1 MKPIKHKKLIVLGAL
16 GLGTVLLTS
25 CTANFCSNADK
36 ASMAYPWE
44 QGVTVYLSKSAYEN
58 LKTNGTDDVKKLIE
72 KEEQWSDQAET
83 LGLPRIAGPAFTD
96 PSKDPDDPASGYLLN
111 EFVYKYVP
119 YSGIGDKLAFTSNKV
134 GGVLKETLSTASTA
148 GYSLPGMYYFA
159 AIDDY
164 ALKASTVEFLLG
176 TDKYALDPSDTGDHG
191 RYSNVFYRLFG
202 DDAAKAELSA
212 VYAGDEANLD
222 FGTDIVAVNPYI
234 QPDPEKNPVDIPIE
248 KSILRRKG
256 SIKFTGIN
264 DELYGYMNQWRAEL
278 REDVDLGFPLLG
290 SFDVPTEDFFGYY
303 KNKVNTRVEQV
314 RSCIATRTGDF
325 GHYGSF
331 FDWRVAIEQ
340 KDWGYAWGK
349 GFLEG
354 ILVYPVTWLLDTM
367 AYQFDPALA
376 GVGQI
381 WALVIITLLIRGILL
396 AVSFRST
403 LDGQKMQ
410 ALQPELQKL
419 QAKYPNSNTNQAE
432 KQRLSQE
439 QMALYRRH
447 GIKPFRQLII
457 MIFQFPVF
465 ICVWAGLQGSAA
477 LSTGEFLNMRLSDNI
492 NSILFNTTGTWYFNT
507 TGWWTALV
515 LFILMAFTQIMAMML
530 PRIIQKI
537 RNKNVPKLSKN
548 PAADQSGRT
557 MKLVSYGMII
567 FTIVMG
573 FFLPSAMG
581 IYWLIGGLISMVQT
595 LITQMLLGRPK
606 KKKGK

>member
-1 MKPIKHKKLIVLGAL
+1 MKPIKHKKLVVLGAL

-25 CTANFCSNADK
+25 CTANFCSNVDK
-36 ASMAYPWE
+36 AAMAYPWE

-58 LKTNGTDDVKKLIE
+58 LKASGSEEDKKLIE
-72 KEEQWSDQAET
+72 KEEQWSDQAEA

-96 PSKDPDDPASGYLLN
+96 PSKDPTDPNSGYLLN
-111 EFVYKYVP
+111 ENVYKYVP
-119 YSGIGDKLAFTSNKV
+119 YTGIGDKLAFTSNKV
-134 GGVLKETLSTASTA
+134 KGVLKETMSSASSA
-148 GYSLPGMYYFA
+148 GYSLPSMYYFA

-164 ALKASTVEFLLG
+164 ALKASTSQFLLG
-176 TDKYALDPSDTGDHG
+176 EYALDATKDAG
-191 RYSNVFYRLFG
+191 RYSNVFGRLFA
-202 DDAAKAELSA
+202 DDAAKAKLSA
-212 VYAGDEANLD
+212 VYAGEEDGLD
-222 FGTDIVAVNPYI
+222 FETDTVAVNPYI
-234 QPDPEKNPVDIPIE
+234 QRDPEKNPTDIPIE
-248 KSILRRKG
+248 KSILRSKG
-256 SIKFTGIN
+256 SAKFTGVN
-264 DELYGYMNQWRAEL
+264 GEFYGFMTAWIGEL
-278 REDVDLGFPLLG
+278 RADTAKEFPLLG
-290 SFDVPTEDFFGYY
+290 TFDVPTEDFYGYY
-303 KNKVNTRVEQV
+303 KSKVNARVDQV
-314 RSCIATRTGDF
+314 RSCIATRSDYF
-325 GHYGSF
+325 GHYGAF
-331 FDWRVAIEQ
+331 YDWRVAIEQ
-340 KDWGYAWGK
+340 KDWGYAWSK

-354 ILVYPVTWLLDTM
+354 LLVYPVTWLLDFM
-367 AYQFDPALA
+367 SYSFDPALS

-457 MIFQFPVF
+457 MVVQFPVF

-492 NSILFNTTGTWYFNT
+492 NSILFNTTGEWYYNS

-515 LFILMAFTQIMAMML
+515 LFILMAGVQVLAMML

-548 PAADQSGRT
+548 PAADQSGKT

-581 IYWLIGGLISMVQT
+581 IYWLIGGLISMIQT
-595 LITQMLLGRPK
+595 LITQLLLGRN